1 MFYGAERIH
10 RRCSA
15 SSRSVRRT
23 AGLSVGLATLGK
35 RPPVMYGIAYI

>member
-10 RRCSA
+10 RRCAA

-23 AGLSVGLATLGK
+23 AGLGVGVAKLNK
-35 RPPVMYGIAYI
+35 RSPVMYGIAYI